1 MALNCR
7 VICPFLISYDIWPN
21 IKRKR
26 KQMKQKRKRRKQ
38 RKQRKQMKQMKQ
50 KSPMM

>member
-26 KQMKQKRKRRKQ
+26 KQMKQKRKQMTQK
-38 RKQRKQMKQMKQ
+38 RKQMKQMKQ